1 MARTKLNDKQLE
13 KIVSDDK
20 VSGASLNITG
30 SDVSALTTLT
40 GGDHF
45 LVQSGSAAPKKIT
58 ADTMQDFFSSLD
70 VLETSTSQ
78 NYQILFADDNTNTV
92 YSESSYSAFQTSRL
106 QESSVTSSTT
116 TLTFSPEYG
125 DSLSSGEIIAFKD
138 SSSNRIAFTVSSSVS
153 SSATSFTVAYL
164 EGGSNATSMSKSS
177 IAEVV
182 KLSASAGSGDGKV
195 RVDGSGLLYNPS
207 TDLLTVGGDISV
219 GDDVLMASDGAVLS
233 LGAGADVTLTHDGSD
248 GAAIAAAGAF
258 DIDAG
263 GALTLDG
270 ASITI
275 GGDSDVAVD
284 FDSSTF
290 DLDASGAITIDGT
303 STLSLDA
310 ADSVNLTMAANASL
324 EKVLTIAASNA
335 NSSNDAKIDMDA
347 DGAIEIDAGAGLS
360 LQGGAASDLTTSSGA
375 LTLDGA
381 GGVSIAGNSSEVDIT
396 TTGAVDVN
404 GAAITVDASAGLS
417 LDAVADSNLTVQGAS
432 DSGADVS
439 LILKAANSDSVY
451 KGNIDMDA
459 DGEIFIDAGEGIS
472 IDAAAASNLTTSAG
486 ALTLDGASGVNIA
499 GNSSEI
505 DITTSGALDLNSG
518 AMTLDASTISLDG
531 SGAVNIDTSDT
542 SSGISIGTATSGV
555 PISIGHGTSEVTVND
570 NLTVTGDLTINGA
583 TTTVSTTNMV
593 VEDKFI
599 ELGNGVSGSPSGDA
613 GFVIERGSSDNAA
626 VIWDES
632 ADEFFLGTG
641 AVTGAS
647 SGDLSLTAANL
658 QAAVVRSSKL
668 EIDGASD
675 YIDVDTDLKIVSAA
689 DVLIDPTGGE
699 LKVDGNVVP
708 NSDSA
713 DSLGASGTAW
723 ANLYVDAI
731 DLNGQGSIS
740 IGGTG
745 RIDLDADDDT
755 SIRASADDVITFEV
769 AGVDEFQMDSSMFGP
784 SSADGAALGGASNE
798 WADLFLADGAVI
810 NLGDD
815 QDVTLTHVADAGL
828 RLNAGMQLQFRDAD
842 IHISSDADGALQ
854 AKADSQIDLAIGSS
868 DIASVRSGG
877 LMPGADN
884 GRALGASSLAWS
896 DLYLG
901 DGGVLRMGP
910 SSYGAT
916 LTHSKVD
923 RFGSD
928 IKDDRLTS
936 SFSAFQTSRI
946 TDSTL
951 SSSTSTIN
959 MSPEVGTSI
968 ASGTTIVFTAGS
980 DTIAYDVSSSVS
992 SGDSSFSVSYN
1003 AGASSAT
1010 SVSVSSIS
1018 NASKDHGAVKSA
1030 IQSSSLTDGM
1040 SSLSFADGDAAS
1052 AFNSKIGSNGTVVFV
1067 DGSITATLTLA
1078 SYSSGSS
1085 ISLDSA
1091 SLSGGSSLSP
1101 SSSDSIK
1108 VKASDQA
1115 QKLTLDGNYTSFNIV
1130 DHDGSSYGLE
1140 LAGTVVTA
1148 TAAELNVMDG
1158 DTTASSVTLAAGD
1171 GVVLNDGGT
1180 MKQALVSDFGTFMAG
1195 TGVQVS
1201 SGVLSVE
1208 CVSDIATSASLNS
1221 ILSANL
1227 MTGTLSQNMVSGSLQ
1242 VFLNGMLQTPSGSV
1256 DSPSDGSDSLS
1267 SRPLSAL
1274 FDYKLITTVGPP
1286 RVEFVEALDGDDVL
1300 QLRYIKA

>member
-70 VLETSTSQ
+70 ILETSTSQ

-417 LDAVADSNLTVQGAS
+417 LDSAADSNFSMAGNSSSAVTMTIAAS
-432 DSGADVS
+432 NSGSGAGV
-439 LILKAANSDSVY
+439 
-451 KGNIDMDA
+451 IDMDA
-459 DGEIFIDAGEGIS
+459 DGAITVDAGAGLS
-472 IDAAAASNLTTSAG
+472 LQGGAASDLTTGAG

-740 IGGTG
+740 VGGTG

-810 NLGDD
+810 NLGSD
-815 QDVTLTHVADAGL
+815 QEVSLTHVADTGV
-828 RLNAGMQLQFRDAD
+828 RLNAAMQLQFRDAD

-854 AKADSQIDLAIGSS
+854 AKADSQIDFAIGSTG

-884 GRALGASSLAWS
+884 GRALGATSLAWS

-936 SFSAFQTSRI
+936 SFSAFQANRI
-946 TDSTL
+946 VGSTL
-951 SSSTSTIN
+951 SSSTSSIS

-992 SGDSSFSVSYN
+992 SGDSSISVSYN

-1018 NASKDHGAVKSA
+1018 NVSKDHGAVKSA
-1030 IQSSSLTDGM
+1030 ITNSSLTDGM
-1040 SSLSFADGDAAS
+1040 SSLTFADGDTAN

-1148 TAAELNVMDG
+1148 TAAELNIMDG

-1208 CVSDIATSASLNS
+1208 CVSDIATSASAGS
-1221 ILSANL
+1221 ILSSDL
-1227 MTGTLSQNMVSGSLQ
+1227 LTGSLSQNMVSGSLQ

-1256 DSPSDGSDSLS
+1256 EGTPDGGSQG
-1267 SRPLSAL
+1267 AL
-1274 FDYKLITTVGPP
+1274 FDYELITTVGPP

>member
-78 NYQILFADDNTNTV
+78 NYQILFADDNTDSV
-92 YSESSYSAFQTSRL
+92 LGSEESFSAFQTSRL
-106 QESSVTSSTT
+106 QESSLSSSTSA
-116 TLTFSPEYG
+116 LTFSPEFG
-125 DSLSSGEIIAFKD
+125 TSVSSGDVIIFKD
-138 SSSNRIAFTVSSSVS
+138 SSSNEVAFTVSSAAS
-153 SSATSFTVAYL
+153 SSATSVSVSYNSTY
-164 EGGSNATSMSKSS
+164 SNASSMNKSS
-177 IAEVV
+177 IAEVA
-182 KLSASAGSGDGKV
+182 KRALSTGSGDGKV

-219 GDDVLMASDGAVLS
+219 GDDILMASDGAVLS

-417 LDAVADSNLTVQGAS
+417 LDSAADSNFSMAGNSSSAVTMTIAAS
-432 DSGADVS
+432 NSGSGAGV
-439 LILKAANSDSVY
+439 
-451 KGNIDMDA
+451 IDMDA
-459 DGEIFIDAGEGIS
+459 DGAITVDAGAGLS
-472 IDAAAASNLTTSAG
+472 LQGGAASDLTTGAG

-641 AVTGAS
+641 TVTGAS

-740 IGGTG
+740 VGGTG

-815 QDVTLTHVADAGL
+815 QDVTLTHVADAGV

-936 SFSAFQTSRI
+936 SFSGFDVSRI
-946 TDSTL
+946 VGSTL
-951 SSSTSTIN
+951 SSSTSSIS

-1010 SVSVSSIS
+1010 SVSVSGIS

-1030 IQSSSLTDGM
+1030 ITNSSLTDGM
-1040 SSLSFADGDAAS
+1040 SSLTFADGDVAS

-1085 ISLDSA
+1085 ISLDTA

-1108 VKASDQA
+1108 VKADDQA

-1140 LAGTVVTA
+1140 LAGTLVTS
-1148 TAAELNVMDG
+1148 TAAELNFLDG
-1158 DTTASSVTLAAGD
+1158 FADAAYDASADSVVFFDATDSVLKRESANDFATTI
-1171 GVVLNDGGT
+1171 GGT
-1180 MKQALVSDFGTFMAG
+1180 GI
-1195 TGVQVS
+1195 QVS
-1201 SGVLSVE
+1201 AGVMSVE
-1208 CVSDIATSASLNS
+1208 CVSDIATSASAGS
-1221 ILSANL
+1221 ILSSDL
-1227 MTGTLSQNMVSGSLQ
+1227 LTGSLSQNMVSGSLQ

-1256 DSPSDGSDSLS
+1256 EGTPDGGSQG
-1267 SRPLSAL
+1267 AL
-1274 FDYKLITTVGPP
+1274 FDYELVTTVGPP